1 MDQLVSETRL
11 DYEKVYFPFS
21 PPSPSFLYSPPSP
34 LSFLSFLIPFSS
46 FSSHCKE
53 VYGLNEKEIEYVW
66 KEYREIIKDKIKSK
80 DNINESTGMNYKFL
94 NKVVDQIV
102 SETMISKR
110 KSITEIRTPFSQKTF
125 KSFDFSKVKKQ
136 YSDVSVLFFYF
147 NLHCEDVY
155 SLDDAEITYV
165 FSKYRNIIILKI
177 NGIIES
183 YNKKQ

>member
-1 MDQLVSETRL
+1 MD
-11 DYEKVYFPFS
+11 K
-21 PPSPSFLYSPPSP
+21 
-34 LSFLSFLIPFSS
+34 
-46 FSSHCKE
+46 
-53 VYGLNEKEIEYVW
+53 
-66 KEYREIIKDKIKSK
+66 
-80 DNINESTGMNYKFL
+80 KFL
-94 NKVVDQIV
+94 NKVVDQLV

-125 KSFDFSKVKKQ
+125 SSFDFSKGKDLHTR
-136 YSDVSVLFFYF
+136 YSDGSVLFFYF

-183 YNKKQ
+183 YYKKQ